1 MRKLLLTFSLA
12 VLFITATQAQT
23 NDAYSK
29 ELKKM
34 FELSG
39 SEETYK
45 AVITQMMGMIKMQY
59 SQVPA
64 AVMNELEKEF
74 LNTSMSDLAVE
85 LTPVYKKHL
94 SLEDLKGLIAFYET
108 PLGKKYAKKTPAI
121 MQESMAVGQKWG
133 MSIGTKFAETLKAKG
148 Y

>member
-1 MRKLLLTFSLA
+1 MRKLFLTFSL
-12 VLFITATQAQT
+12 VILCITATQAQS
-23 NDAYSK
+23 NDAYSN

-59 SQVPA
+59 SQIPA
-64 AVMNELEKEF
+64 DVMKELEKEF
-74 LNTSMSDLAVE
+74 LNTSMSDLAKE

-108 PLGKKYAKKTPAI
+108 PLGKKYAQKTPAI
-121 MQESMAVGQKWG
+121 MQESMAVGQRWG
-133 MSIGTKFAETLKAKG
+133 MSIGTKFAEQLKAKG